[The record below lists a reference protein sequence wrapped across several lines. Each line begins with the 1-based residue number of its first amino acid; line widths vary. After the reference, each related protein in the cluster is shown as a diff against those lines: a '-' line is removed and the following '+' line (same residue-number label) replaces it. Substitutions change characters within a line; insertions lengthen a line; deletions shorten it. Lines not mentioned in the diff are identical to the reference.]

1 MQGRVFI
8 DGNIVGVG
16 LCAVRATYIALLVV
30 LSTAVVLTAI
40 NYYPAH
46 VNRHLLKWSFRQ
58 RLCETAPRKNS
69 LLDLH
74 CIAIQI
80 DLLVLFQHI
89 DGLLGEQLLMLEYLI
104 WVEDLERVRTT
115 SVGLARASI
124 CSWSLG
130 FFALM
135 MLIIFVA
142 ICWFIW
148 NDSIEFLRIEIVDFT
163 LLSLDNCE
171 LKLRLTVLLGIP
183 RPW

>member
-8 DGNIVGVG
+8 DGNIVGVVG

-80 DLLVLFQHI
+80 DLLILFQHF
-89 DGLLGEQLLMLEYLI
+89 DGLFGEQLLMLEYLI

-124 CSWSLG
+124 CSWSLICVQISLFRINFG
-130 FFALM
+130 VLCAHDADYFCCDLLVHLEWFNRVFTHWNCRFYAA
-135 MLIIFVA
+135 FV
-142 ICWFIW
+142 
-148 NDSIEFLRIEIVDFT
+148 
-163 LLSLDNCE
+163 
-171 LKLRLTVLLGIP
+171 G
-183 RPW
+183 